1 METRIW
7 FSGSWRNIKPTDSIT
22 TTRGMHCFCIF
33 NNIPDA
39 LFKTQG
45 GWYLLQKDN
54 TLKFIGKTLQ
64 DITFEQLYCLHIKQE
79 NEPRIK

>member
-7 FSGSWRNIKPTDSIT
+7 FSGSWRNIKPTDPIPST
-22 TTRGMHCFCIF
+22 KAMHSFCTF
-33 NNIPDA
+33 NGIPDA

-54 TLKFIGKTLQ
+54 TLKFIERTLYN
-64 DITFEQLYCLHIKQE
+64 ITFEDL
-79 NEPRIK
+79 